1 MTEKTI
7 TCPKCG
13 LNQPE
18 GAECRRCGVIFSR
31 IRSTKPDSPAPVRP
45 KTPKKQ
51 SGFFRAMRITVL
63 LLVMFGLGLNV
74 WLAKWRVAAW
84 ERPLWV
90 VIHPICGD
98 ANPETRAY
106 IDSLS
111 PETFKPV
118 ADFFSAEA
126 ERYDLKIETPFSLVL
141 APRLD
146 SMPPQIPDQP
156 TPLSMIVWS
165 LKLRFW
171 AGRIDKAQAPVQD
184 IQLFVIY
191 FDKGRSVVEHSYV
204 MQKGYIGVVNAYAAP
219 KMEDKNNIVIAHE
232 LLHLTGATD
241 KYHPG
246 NELPVYPEGYAASE
260 ADPLYPQTQAE
271 IMAGSIPMS
280 ATESE
285 MPDSLDETV
294 IGPATAREIN
304 WVHVE

>member
-1 MTEKTI
+1 MTETTI

-18 GAECRRCGVIFSR
+18 GTECRRCGVIFAR

-45 KTPKKQ
+45 TTLKKH

-63 LLVMFGLGLNV
+63 LLVMVGLGLNV
-74 WLAKWRVAAW
+74 WLTKWRVAAW
-84 ERPLWV
+84 DRSLWV

-98 ANPETRAY
+98 AKPETRAY
-106 IDSLS
+106 IDALS

-126 ERYDLKIETPFSLVL
+126 ERYGLKIETPFRLAL

-146 SMPPQIPDQP
+146 SLPPQIPDQP

-184 IQLFVIY
+184 IQMFVIY

-204 MQKGYIGVVNAYAAP
+204 MQKGYIGIVNAYATP

-246 NELPVYPEGYAASE
+246 SELPVYPEGYADSE

-271 IMAGSIPMS
+271 IMAGSMPVS

-285 MPDSLDETV
+285 MPESLDETV

-304 WVHVE
+304 WVPGD